1 MFNRVNY
8 TLVGLF
14 VVVLGIALVAA
25 GLWFSADIDQE
36 EQKHFLVY
44 PEESLTG
51 LSRNSPVKY
60 QGIDVGRVREL
71 GLDEQ
76 GRVRV
81 LISVGEN
88 VPVRA
93 DTKVRL
99 ASQGL
104 TGLGHLELVPGDP
117 DAPRPRADE
126 HAYPVLPNAPSLR
139 SRLEQAVEDGLASID
154 RMGERMETL
163 LSEDNIRGLTRTMAN
178 IERISESL
186 ADNSEHLNRTL
197 TEAEALIRDTRA
209 LVNAAPETLTRMQ
222 RSLDRFDAAVGSVKT
237 VADDLQATQAQGS
250 RTLERVNRET
260 LPELNR
266 TLRDVRDV
274 TRTLD
279 RFGQGLI
286 DHPSQLI
293 FGGPRRPPGPGEDAN
308 DARE

>member
-14 VVVLGIALVAA
+14 VVVLGITLVAA
-25 GLWFSADIDQE
+25 GLWFSADISQE
-36 EQKHFLVY
+36 EQKYFLVY

-51 LSRNSPVKY
+51 LSRNSSVKF

-81 LISVGEN
+81 LISVEEN
-88 VPVRA
+88 VPVRE

-104 TGLGHLELVPGDP
+104 TGLGHLELIPGDP
-117 DAPRPRADE
+117 DAPAPRADE
-126 HAYPVLPNAPSLR
+126 HPHPVLPNAPSLR
-139 SRLEQAVEDGLASID
+139 SRLEQAVEDGLASIE

-186 ADNSEHLNRTL
+186 AENSEHLNQTL
-197 TEAEALIRDTRA
+197 TETEALIRDTRT
-209 LVNAAPETLTRMQ
+209 LVNAAPETLTRIQ
-222 RSLDRFDAAVGSVKT
+222 QSLDRFDAAVGSVRT

-266 TLRDVRDV
+266 TLTDVQDV

-279 RFGQGLI
+279 RFSQGLI

-293 FGGPRRPPGPGEDAN
+293 FGGPRRPPGPGEDN
-308 DARE
+308 EARE